1 LFYYIREDLFL
12 LLKTNL
18 LEENAVNAHFSR
30 VARYTISV
38 LNDTSHVLSLLVTE
52 KNAHLTGQT
61 YTLYNVFFK
70 VFTEKKC
77 KKQTDIV

>member
-1 LFYYIREDLFL
+1 MFITFTSQILR
-12 LLKTNL
+12 KTTSMSTDEHIHVIHHL
-18 LEENAVNAHFSR
+18 
-30 VARYTISV
+30 

-52 KNAHLTGQT
+52 KNAHLTVQT

-70 VFTEKKC
+70 VFTEKKW

>member
-1 LFYYIREDLFL
+1 MFITFTSQILR
-12 LLKTNL
+12 KTTSMSTDEHIHVICHL
-18 LEENAVNAHFSR
+18 
-30 VARYTISV
+30 

>member
-1 LFYYIREDLFL
+1 MSTDEHIHVIHHL
-12 LLKTNL
+12 
-18 LEENAVNAHFSR
+18 
-30 VARYTISV
+30 

-52 KNAHLTGQT
+52 KNAHLTVQT

-70 VFTEKKC
+70 VFTEKKW